1 MTQDEQTIVVVC
13 SMTLD
18 EPNMPAAV
26 VQAYEERFL
35 FLLLLLRQPN
45 AKLVYVTSQTIHPS
59 IIDYYLGL
67 LPGIIPSHARKRLS
81 LVSPLDGS
89 SRPLSQKLLERP
101 RLLEHIRGLVADPDR
116 AHLVPFNTTELE
128 RDLALALGVPMY
140 GADPRFFPYGTKTGC
155 RRLFSEQGVRHPLGR
170 EDLSSVSELT
180 AAIAELRA
188 ERPGMAQVIVKL
200 NEGVS
205 GEGNALLDL
214 GGLSDGAGEAE
225 IEERLGKLQFEL
237 PEITY
242 DGYVGMLERR
252 GGVVEERIT
261 GEEFRSPSVQ
271 MRVTPL
277 GKLEVLST
285 HDQLLGGPS
294 GQSYLGCIFPAD
306 PGYATAITREA
317 VKVGER
323 LASEGVIGRFA
334 MDFVAVKSEGRWEP
348 YAIELNLRK
357 GGTTHPFLT
366 LQFLTDGAYDSE
378 AGLFSAPGGRQK
390 FFVASD
396 HVESDAYRVLTAD
409 DLFDLAVRTGLHF
422 DQSRQ
427 TGVVFHMMSALGE
440 HGRTGLTAVEESPEA
455 AFALYER
462 AVATLDGEAQAAL
475 AESRLPGV

>member
-1 MTQDEQTIVVVC
+1 
-13 SMTLD
+13 
-18 EPNMPAAV
+18 MPAAV

-67 LPGIIPSHARKRLS
+67 LPGIIPSHARKRLT

-89 SRPLSQKLLERP
+89 SRPLSQKLLE
-101 RLLEHIRGLVADPDR
+101 HIRRLVADPDR

-366 LQFLTDGAYDSE
+366 LQFLTDGAYDPL
-378 AGLFSAPGGRQK
+378 AGEFRSREGVLKHYA
-390 FFVASD
+390 ATD
-396 HVESDAYRVLTAD
+396 HLDSPAYQSLTPD
-409 DLFDLAVRTGLHF
+409 DLLD
-422 DQSRQ
+422 
-427 TGVVFHMMSALGE
+427 VVGERRLGWN
-440 HGRTGLTAVEESPEA
+440 A
-455 AFALYER
+455 
-462 AVATLDGEAQAAL
+462 
-475 AESRLPGV
+475 